1 MKANEIKAALQERG
15 LTYSMIADATGVKIA
30 HISAI
35 INRHN
40 KSMKVANI
48 VAKAI
53 EQPVERVFPEHFTVI
68 NQRKKDQE
76 HRQLVIDDLR
86 QRLAS

>member
-1 MKANEIKAALQERG
+1 MKANEIKAALQNRG
-15 LTYSMIADATGVKIA
+15 LTYSMIADATGIKIA

-53 EQPVERVFPEHFTVI
+53 ELPVEQVFPEHFTVL
-68 NQRKKDQE
+68 NQRKKAHE
-76 HRQLVIDDLR
+76 LRQVAVNDLR

>member
-15 LTYSMIADATGVKIA
+15 LTYSMIADAAGIKIA

-53 EQPVERVFPEHFTVI
+53 DLPVEQVFPEHTAVL
-68 NQRKKDQE
+68 NQRKKEQE
-76 HRQLVIDDLR
+76 RRQNAVNDLR